1 MKGTINAALPK
12 AKERLLNDPK
22 EFSESAMMLDLMRND
37 LGAISTEVKVESF
50 RYIQKV
56 AQLYQTSSHI
66 SAKLKKG
73 ISFDEIFSSLLPA
86 GSKTGTPKHETMRI
100 IKECEREPRGFYTG
114 VFIYFDGVVCQSF
127 VMIRFVK
134 ERKDR
139 AGGLYFFSGG
149 GITLMS
155 EAKKEYDELIQKV
168 YFPF

>member
-86 GSKTGTPKHETMRI
+86 GSKLIGQRVISMLAHHRVFFQVI
-100 IKECEREPRGFYTG
+100 ITYR
-114 VFIYFDGVVCQSF
+114 
-127 VMIRFVK
+127 
-134 ERKDR
+134 
-139 AGGLYFFSGG
+139 L
-149 GITLMS
+149 
-155 EAKKEYDELIQKV
+155 LISI
-168 YFPF
+168 